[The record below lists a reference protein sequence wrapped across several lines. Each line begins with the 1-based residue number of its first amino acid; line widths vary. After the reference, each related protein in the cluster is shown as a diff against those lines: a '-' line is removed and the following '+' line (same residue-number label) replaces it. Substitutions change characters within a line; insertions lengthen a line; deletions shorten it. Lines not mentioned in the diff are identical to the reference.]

1 MKIISYNV
9 NGIRAALKKEWL
21 NWIGAV
27 SPDVICLQEIKA
39 HPEQLELGVFEE
51 AGYHHAWFPA
61 VKKGYSGVA
70 VLSKKRPDHIELGM
84 GIDAYDDEGRVIRAD
99 FGDLSVMS
107 AYFPSGTSGDERQ
120 AFKMAFLDDFQ
131 RYIDTLKK
139 KRPNLIVVGDYNI
152 CHTSIDIHNPIS
164 NANASGFK
172 PEERLWIGEF
182 IDSGFVDSFRHFNPE
197 PHNYTWWSQRGGAR
211 DKNLGWRID
220 YQMVSEPLAKS
231 MKRALILPEARHS
244 DHCPTLLEL
253 A

>member
-21 NWIGAV
+21 NWIGSV

-84 GIDAYDDEGRVIRAD
+84 GIEAYDDEGRVIRAD

-120 AFKMAFLDDFQ
+120 ANESDERVDDHGEADRRMSLGSRVTSCLGRRIPKRIRSRCVGGSARSSAYWARKPLNLRIDWRRFACWQ
-131 RYIDTLKK
+131 REC
-139 KRPNLIVVGDYNI
+139 N
-152 CHTSIDIHNPIS
+152 S
-164 NANASGFK
+164 
-172 PEERLWIGEF
+172 GEF
-182 IDSGFVDSFRHFNPE
+182 CIHR
-197 PHNYTWWSQRGGAR
+197 
-211 DKNLGWRID
+211 
-220 YQMVSEPLAKS
+220 
-231 MKRALILPEARHS
+231 
-244 DHCPTLLEL
+244 
-253 A
+253 